1 MNNKG
6 LSALLAIVGFIALLA
21 LASHI
26 TTHYDRDAHVSAI
39 TADEVVFEDESGNL
53 WGIDLTDEYA
63 VGQSVTLKMHTN
75 GTDSNIYDD
84 YIVEVVKG
92 K

>member
-1 MNNKG
+1 MNKCLPIIILIFN
-6 LSALLAIVGFIALLA
+6 FIALLA

-63 VGQSVTLKMHTN
+63 VGQRVTLKMHTN

-84 YIVEVVKG
+84 YIVEVKG
-92 K
+92 E

>member
-6 LSALLAIVGFIALLA
+6 LSIVVLVFSFFGLLA
-21 LASHI
+21 LASYI

-63 VGQSVTLKMHTN
+63 VGQNVTLKMNTN
-75 GTDSNIYDD
+75 GTDSDIYDD
-84 YIVEVVKG
+84 YIVEVKG
-92 K
+92 R